1 MKRILI
7 LMFCILAAV
16 VASTAQPV
24 FTASN
29 LPAAGLTLQWNNAD
43 TLGVVPGPGGAQQQ
57 WDFSQL
63 SVVSGS
69 QSLTYAAPAN
79 SPYASSFPTATL
91 AEQTDT
97 AWSYFKLAN
106 GRWTRLGEQ
115 SVGIQSGEWANPL
128 DVAKV
133 PWSFNESINDDAQ
146 HQFTSEGVTIRRTG
160 TITAKFDGYGTIAL
174 PQGTFKNVMRI
185 AYHQVIK
192 DTSDLVVGPITMGTG
207 ITTDIVSWVW
217 FQEGNNRPLLSID
230 TVRVTIITGP
240 PANMSQF
247 MRYTHVQVTDQE
259 GTGSGPEAPTIL
271 GPENAARI
279 AGTSAELEWT
289 KASSEYNTRVQIA
302 RDAAFASVVV
312 NEVVN
317 GDTYTASGLE
327 LGTTY
332 HWRAASVEVGG
343 VKNDDGAPQSES
355 DWTSVRTFTMIP
367 TAPTLT
373 SPENGFT
380 APSNTL
386 VFTWE
391 PTTGKSHFQLST
403 DQAFATVVKEQETT
417 EASISV
423 VVTNAGLHYWRVRN
437 LASNNVEGEWSTVRS
452 VTIPVVSVDEE
463 RTAPTV
469 LWPNPVSGDL
479 RVQIEPMRY
488 TSLSVF
494 DVRGLE
500 RIHMPFATDVSD
512 VRVDVAGLETG
523 SYTIVLKGAWGSTT
537 RSIQVIR

>member
-1 MKRILI
+1 MKHLAV
-7 LMFCILAAV
+7 LLFFILAAV
-16 VASTAQPV
+16 VSATAQPV
-24 FTASN
+24 FSTSN
-29 LPAAGLTLQWNNAD
+29 LPVAGLTIEWKNAD
-43 TLGVVPGPGGAQQQ
+43 TFGIVPGPGGAQQQ
-57 WDFSQL
+57 WNFSQL
-63 SVVSGS
+63 SVLSGS
-69 QSLTYAAPAN
+69 FSQSYVAPSS
-79 SPYASSFPTATL
+79 SPYAASFPTATL
-91 AEQTDT
+91 AEQADT
-97 AWSYFKLAN
+97 AWSYYKLAN

-115 SVGIQSGEWANPL
+115 SVSVQSGEWANPL

-160 TITAKFDGYGTIAL
+160 TMTGKYDGYGTLVL
-174 PQGTFKNVMRI
+174 PQGTFKNVVRI
-185 AYHQVIK
+185 AYRQIIK
-192 DTSDLVVGPITMGTG
+192 DTSDFVVGPVTMGTG

-217 FQEGNNRPLLSID
+217 FQEGNNRPLLSMD
-230 TVRVTIITGP
+230 TVRISIVNGP
-240 PANMSQF
+240 PVNMTQS

-259 GTGSGPEAPTIL
+259 GNGSGPEAPTIL

-279 AGTSAELEWT
+279 AGTTAELSWT
-289 KASSEYNTRVQIA
+289 KASSEYNTRIQIA
-302 RDAAFASVVV
+302 RDASFSSVVK
-312 NEVVN
+312 NEVVSES
-317 GDTYTASGLE
+317 TYSATGLE
-327 LGTTY
+327 LGSTY

-343 VKNDDGAPQSES
+343 VKNDDGALQSES

-380 APSNTL
+380 APSTTL

-417 EASISV
+417 DASISV
-423 VVTNAGLHYWRVRN
+423 VITNSGLHYWRVRN

-469 LWPNPVSGDL
+469 LWPNPVAGDL

-500 RIHMPFATDVSD
+500 RIHMPLATDVSD

-523 SYTIVLKGAWGSTT
+523 TYSIVLKGAWGSTT